1 MAADKFNAL
10 TGYSVGLP
18 PIDAIAANGNIVTN
32 HNYPAGNV
40 TSNSVYANNYF
51 YANGAVFS
59 SDPAGSNTQIQYN
72 NNGVFGASANLVFDS
87 ATERLTTRNLSVV
100 GGNTVLGDAQ
110 TVSIQGGVNGYVLQT
125 DGAGGLSWTAQSGNG
140 GGGNGSPGGSNM
152 QVQFNSAGTFAGDA
166 GFIYDADT
174 DLLSVS
180 SIASDGGNLS
190 NLTYSNITGIGNIS
204 AINLTGASDTV
215 LYANGV
221 FADISAGASA
231 NFANFAGNVVGVAQ
245 PNITSVGT
253 LTTLQ
258 VGAGGLSV
266 TGNIG
271 AANLGVT
278 ETSTFTGP
286 VIIDSLGNLTMSGN
300 ANLQNSPNIQMPV
313 ANLHIDGGL
322 NGYVLA
328 TDGAGTLSWT
338 INSGGG
344 GGGSPGGANTQMQFN
359 DGGVFGGDANVV
371 YNKTTNTMTM
381 AGTLVANNM
390 TVGSGAYS
398 FRTTKVLNG
407 VTTTTSAVEICATE
421 ASTVSAVD
429 YTIVAT
435 DPANSSRQTVKITS
449 AVYGATVNYSEYAT
463 ISVGSLLAD
472 FAVTYVPGDAFR
484 NAQVVLYATP
494 ATTNETTYK
503 ILLEEYA
510 S

>member
-1 MAADKFNAL
+1 MAADKFNSL
-10 TGYSVGLP
+10 TGYSAGLP
-18 PIDAIAANGNIVTN
+18 PIDIVAANGNIVTN

-40 TSNSVYANNYF
+40 TSNKIYANNYY
-51 YANGAVFS
+51 YANGAAFS
-59 SDPAGSNTQIQYN
+59 SDPAGANTEIQFN
-72 NNGVFGASANLVFDS
+72 NNGVFGASANLVFDT
-87 ATERLTTRNLSVV
+87 ATDRIITRNA
-100 GGNTVLGDAQ
+100 TVLGETLLGDVQ

-125 DGAGGLSWTAQSGNG
+125 DGAGGLSWTAQSGGG

-152 QVQFNSAGTFAGDA
+152 QVQFNSAGAFAGDA
-166 GFIYDADT
+166 GFIYDTDT
-174 DLLSVS
+174 NLLTAT
-180 SIASDGGNLS
+180 SIAGEGGNIS
-190 NLTYSNITGIGNIS
+190 NVTYANITGIGNIS
-204 AINLTGASDTV
+204 AVNLTGADNTV

-231 NFANFAGNVVGVAQ
+231 NFANFAGNLTVASQ

-253 LTTLQ
+253 LTGLQ
-258 VGAGGLSV
+258 ISGGLSV
-266 TGNIG
+266 VGNIG
-271 AANLGVT
+271 GGNIAITDTA
-278 ETSTFTGP
+278 TFTGP
-286 VIIDSLGNLTMSGN
+286 VVIDSLGNLTVQGN
-300 ANLQNSPNIQMPV
+300 ANLQTSPNIELPV

-328 TDGAGTLSWT
+328 TDGAGGLSWT
-338 INSGGG
+338 LNSGGG

-359 DGGVFGGDANVV
+359 DGGLFGGDANVV

-390 TVGSGAYS
+390 TVGSGAFS

-407 VTTTTSAVEICATE
+407 VSTTTSAVEICATE

-435 DPANSSRQTVKITS
+435 DAANSSRQTVKITS
-449 AVYGATVNYSEYAT
+449 AVYGTTVNYSEYAT

-494 ATTNETTYK
+494 ATTNSTTYK
-503 ILLEEYA
+503 ILLEEY
-510 S
+510 SS

>member
-51 YANGAVFS
+51 YANGASFS
-59 SDPAGSNTQIQYN
+59 SDPAGANTEVQFN
-72 NNGVFGASANLVFDS
+72 KDGVFGASANLVFDS
-87 ATERLTTRNLSVV
+87 TSDTLTALNVSVT
-100 GGNTVLGDAQ
+100 GNTALGDVQ
-110 TVSIQGGVNGYVLQT
+110 TVSISGGVNGYVLQT
-125 DGAGGLSWTAQSGNG
+125 DGAGGLSWTAQSGGG

-152 QVQFNSAGTFAGDA
+152 QVQFNSAGSFAGDA
-166 GFIYDADT
+166 GFIYDVDT
-174 DLLSVS
+174 NLLSATH
-180 SIASDGGNLS
+180 IAGEGGNIS
-190 NLTYSNITGIGNIS
+190 NVTYANITGIGNIS
-204 AINLTGASDTV
+204 AVNLTGASDTV

-231 NFANFAGNVVGVAQ
+231 NFANFAGNLTVASQ

-253 LTTLQ
+253 LTGLQ
-258 VGAGGLSV
+258 VGGGLSV
-266 TGNIG
+266 VGNIG
-271 AANLGVT
+271 GGNIAITDTA
-278 ETSTFTGP
+278 TFTGP
-286 VIIDSLGNLTMSGN
+286 VVIDSLGNLTVSGN
-300 ANLQNSPNIQMPV
+300 ANLQTSPNIELPV

-328 TDGAGTLSWT
+328 TDGSGGLSWT
-338 INSGGG
+338 LNSGGG

-359 DGGVFGGDANVV
+359 DGGLFGGDANVV

-398 FRTTKVLNG
+398 FRTTKVATG
-407 VTTTTSAVEICATE
+407 VSTTTSAVEICATE

-435 DPANSSRQTVKITS
+435 DAANSSRQTVKITS
-449 AVYGATVNYSEYAT
+449 AVYGTTVNYSEYAT

-494 ATTNETTYK
+494 ATTNSTNYK
-503 ILLEEYA
+503 ILLEEY
-510 S
+510 SS

>member
-1 MAADKFNAL
+1 MAADKFNSL
-10 TGYSVGLP
+10 TGYTTGLP
-18 PIDAIAANGNIVTN
+18 PIDIVAANGNIVTN

-51 YANGAVFS
+51 YANGASFDG
-59 SDPAGSNTQIQYN
+59 DPAGANTQIQYN
-72 NNGVFGASANLVFDS
+72 DNGAFGASTNLVFNDI
-87 ATERLTTRNLSVV
+87 TNILTSRNVTV
-100 GGNTVLGDAQ
+100 AGNILLGDVE

-125 DGAGGLSWTAQSGNG
+125 DGSGALSWTAQSGG
-140 GGGNGSPGGSNM
+140 GGGSNGTPGGSNM
-152 QVQFNSAGTFAGDA
+152 QVQFNNAGAFGGDA
-166 GFIYDADT
+166 GFIYDKDT
-174 DLLSVS
+174 DLLTATH
-180 SIASDGGNLS
+180 IAGEAGNIS
-190 NLTYSNITGIGNIS
+190 NVQVANITGIGNI
-204 AINLTGASDTV
+204 AVVNLDGTTDKV
-215 LYANGV
+215 LYGNGV
-221 FADISAGASA
+221 FAGISAGASA
-231 NFANFAGNVVGVAQ
+231 NFANFAGNVTLAAQ

-258 VGAGGLSV
+258 IGAGGLSV

-271 AANLGVT
+271 ASNIAVT

-286 VIIDSLGNLTMSGN
+286 VVISTLGNLTVSGN
-300 ANLQNSPNIQMPV
+300 ANLQNSPNVQLPI

-328 TDGAGTLSWT
+328 TNGSGNLSWT
-338 INSGGG
+338 VQGGGG

-359 DGGVFGGDANVV
+359 NAGAFGGDANVV
-371 YNKTTNTMTM
+371 YNKATNVMTM
-381 AGTLVANNM
+381 AGQLVANNI
-390 TVGSGAYS
+390 TTGSGAYS
-398 FRTTKVLNG
+398 FRTAKVKTG
-407 VTTTTSAVEICATE
+407 VTTAVSAVEICATE

-435 DPANSSRQTVKITS
+435 DTANSSRQTVKITS
-449 AVYGATVNYSEYAT
+449 AVYGTTVNYVEYAT

-503 ILLEEYA
+503 IVLEEYA

>member
-1 MAADKFNAL
+1 MAADKFNSL
-10 TGYSVGLP
+10 TGYSAGLP
-18 PIDAIAANGNIVTN
+18 PIDIVAANGNIVTN

-40 TSNSVYANNYF
+40 TSNSVYANNYY
-51 YANGAVFS
+51 YANGASFS
-59 SDPAGSNTQIQYN
+59 SDPAGANTEIQFN

-87 ATERLTTRNLSVV
+87 ATRTLQAFNLNVV
-100 GGNTVLGDAQ
+100 GETSLGDAQ
-110 TVSIQGGVNGYVLQT
+110 DVSILGGVNGYVLQT
-125 DGAGGLSWTAQSGNG
+125 DGAGGLSWTAQTG
-140 GGGNGSPGGSNM
+140 GGGGGGTPGGANM

-166 GFIYDADT
+166 GFIYDVDT
-174 DLLSVS
+174 DLLTATH
-180 SIASDGGNLS
+180 IAGEGGNIS
-190 NLTYSNITGIGNIS
+190 NVTYANITGIGNIS
-204 AINLTGASDTV
+204 VVDLTGASDTV
-215 LYANGV
+215 LYGNGV
-221 FADISAGASA
+221 FADISEGANA
-231 NFANFAGNVVGVAQ
+231 NFASYAGNVVGVAQ

-371 YNKTTNTMTM
+371 YNKSTNTMTM
-381 AGTLVANNM
+381 AGTLVANTM

-398 FRTTKVLNG
+398 FRTTKVKTG

-435 DPANSSRQTVKITS
+435 DAANSSRQTVKITS
-449 AVYGATVNYSEYAT
+449 AVYGTTVNYTEYAT

-494 ATTNETTYK
+494 ATTNSTNYK
-503 ILLEEYA
+503 ILLEEYN
-510 S
+510 

>member
-1 MAADKFNAL
+1 MAADKFNSL
-10 TGYSVGLP
+10 TGYSAGLP
-18 PIDAIAANGNIVTN
+18 PIDIVAANGNIVTN

-40 TSNSVYANNYF
+40 TSNKIYANNYY
-51 YANGAVFS
+51 YANGAAFS
-59 SDPAGSNTQIQYN
+59 SDPAGANTEIQFN
-72 NNGVFGASANLVFDS
+72 NNGAFGASANLVFDT
-87 ATERLTTRNLSVV
+87 ATSRIITRNA
-100 GGNTVLGDAQ
+100 TVLGETLLGDAQ

-125 DGAGGLSWTAQSGNG
+125 DGAGGLSWTAQTG
-140 GGGNGSPGGSNM
+140 GGGGGGTPGGANM

-166 GFIYDADT
+166 GFIYDTDT
-174 DLLSVS
+174 DLLTATH
-180 SIASDGGNLS
+180 IAGEGGNIS
-190 NLTYSNITGIGNIS
+190 NVTYANITGIGNIS
-204 AINLTGASDTV
+204 VVDLTGATDTV
-215 LYANGV
+215 LYGNGV

-231 NFANFAGNVVGVAQ
+231 NFANFAGNITLAAQ

-271 AANLGVT
+271 ASNIAVT

-286 VIIDSLGNLTMSGN
+286 VVISTLGNLTMSGN
-300 ANLQNSPNIQMPV
+300 ANLQNSPNVQLPI

-328 TDGAGTLSWT
+328 TNGSGNLSWT
-338 INSGGG
+338 VQSGGG

-359 DGGVFGGDANVV
+359 DAGVFGGDANVV
-371 YNKTTNTMTM
+371 YNKSTNTMTM

-390 TVGSGAYS
+390 TVGSGAFS
-398 FRTTKVLNG
+398 FRTTKVKTG
-407 VTTTTSAVEICATE
+407 VTSTTSAVEICATE

-435 DPANSSRQTVKITS
+435 DAANSSRQTVKITS
-449 AVYGATVNYSEYAT
+449 AVYGTTVNYSEYAT

-494 ATTNETTYK
+494 ATTNSTTYK
-503 ILLEEYA
+503 ILLEEY
-510 S
+510 SS

>member
-51 YANGAVFS
+51 YANGAPFS
-59 SDPAGSNTQIQYN
+59 SDPAGANTEVQFN
-72 NNGVFGASANLVFDS
+72 NAGEFGASANLVFDS
-87 ATERLTTRNLSVV
+87 TSDTLTALNVSVT
-100 GGNTVLGDAQ
+100 GNTALGDVQ
-110 TVSIQGGVNGYVLQT
+110 TVSIEGGTNGYVLQT
-125 DGAGGLSWTAQSGNG
+125 DGAGGLSWTAQTGGG
-140 GGGNGSPGGSNM
+140 GGGNGTPGGSNM
-152 QVQFNSAGTFAGDA
+152 QVQFNSAGSFAGDA
-166 GFIYDADT
+166 GFTYDVDT
-174 DLLSVS
+174 DLLSATH
-180 SIASDGGNLS
+180 IAGEGGNIS
-190 NLTYSNITGIGNIS
+190 NLTYANITGIGNIS
-204 AINLTGASDTV
+204 TVNLDGATDKV
-215 LYANGV
+215 LYGNGV

-231 NFANFAGNVVGVAQ
+231 NFANYAGNVTVAAQ
-245 PNITSVGT
+245 PNITTVGT

-258 VGAGGLSV
+258 IGAGGLSV

-278 ETSTFTGP
+278 VTSTFTGP
-286 VIIDSLGNLTMSGN
+286 VIIDTLGNLTMSGN

-344 GGGSPGGANTQMQFN
+344 GGGTPGGANTQMQFN

-398 FRTTKVLNG
+398 FRTTKVATG
-407 VTTTTSAVEICATE
+407 VSTTTSAVEICATE

-435 DPANSSRQTVKITS
+435 DAANSSRQTVKITS
-449 AVYGATVNYSEYAT
+449 AVYGTTVNYSEYAT

-494 ATTNETTYK
+494 ATTNSTTYK
-503 ILLEEYA
+503 ILLEEYN
-510 S
+510 